1 MPGAEGKSCF
11 DLDADFIERYEG
23 AIVRAV
29 NDKAAGR
36 DRLQYAK
43 TLPDPILS
51 GDALEL
57 QRSARRSSCRL
68 CRQGSDRFLV
78 RGGAKMKRQAPAFAA
93 PSAKSPSA
101 KMSATRH
108 AECSSVVSVADVVS
122 LGVMVSWN
130 MLKDRWFLKS
140 CT

>member
-23 AIVRAV
+23 AIVPAV
-29 NDKAAGR
+29 NNKAAGR
-36 DRLQYAK
+36 DRPQSSKA
-43 TLPDPILS
+43 LPDPILS

-68 CRQGSDRFLV
+68 CRQGPDGFLV

-93 PSAKSPSA
+93 PI
-101 KMSATRH
+101 H
-108 AECSSVVSVADVVS
+108 EADGNVFGEEPIGKKV
-122 LGVMVSWN
+122 GNAPRRVFIG
-130 MLKDRWFLKS
+130 R
-140 CT
+140 